1 MVGFITVYLTEMYVE
16 TAFNGY
22 GAEELLKKLDLEV
35 TDHHVL
41 LAGDEHHERPS
52 AEIDGRL
59 T

>member
-1 MVGFITVYLTEMYVE
+1 MMGFIAVYLAEMYVE

-41 LAGDEHHERPS
+41 LA
-52 AEIDGRL
+52 
-59 T
+59 